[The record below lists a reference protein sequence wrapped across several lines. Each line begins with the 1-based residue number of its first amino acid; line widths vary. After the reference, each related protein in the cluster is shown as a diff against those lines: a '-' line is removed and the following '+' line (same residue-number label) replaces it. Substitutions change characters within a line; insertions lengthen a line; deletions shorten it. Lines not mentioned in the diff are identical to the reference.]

1 MFFDAKQGSERKSAR
16 APAAKGQQQEQQEQ
30 EVKLEVNKAFAEKFA
45 AVERLKDGMRLKS
58 LEEQYGSDGSSGTP
72 SSSSDEGSID
82 EEVDN
87 TLIKTLE
94 MITRKDPAVYDKNF
108 KAFPDDSLAFG
119 KPPPAAGVADCNA
132 GAAETKQKKSKSDK
146 ESVTLKDYFRAKLL
160 AASDKGHADLD
171 EIDRSDAAAAEAA
184 AAPASYHE
192 EAAAAKKAFLTA
204 LGDDQETTGNTIVKY
219 LTPSFGYIFLQEPP
233 LPTTAGSLRK
243 PNQPGNRRL
252 TPRKPKHLWQVSRAR
267 SWRRGTG
274 SSWILL

>member
-1 MFFDAKQGSERKSAR
+1 M
-16 APAAKGQQQEQQEQ
+16 
-30 EVKLEVNKAFAEKFA
+30 
-45 AVERLKDGMRLKS
+45 
-58 LEEQYGSDGSSGTP
+58 
-72 SSSSDEGSID
+72 
-82 EEVDN
+82 DN

-119 KPPPAAGVADCNA
+119 KPPPAAGGGGGDGNA
-132 GAAETKQKKSKSDK
+132 GAAETKHKKSKSDK

-192 EAAAAKKAFLTA
+192 EAAAAKNAFLSA
-204 LGDDQETTGNTIVKY
+204 LGDDHDTTGNTIVKY
-219 LTPSFGYIFLQEPP
+219 TTPTFGYIFFQAPP
-233 LPTTAGSLRK
+233 LPTTVGLLQK
-243 PNQPGNRRL
+243 PNRPGNHRL
-252 TPRKPKHLWQVSRAR
+252 KPRKRKHSWQGSRAR